1 MSSGRI
7 RTGRFTLAL
16 VLLACAQAQ
25 CEPPKFTLHF
35 PNPGDQYLNTSS
47 VTFAGQV
54 EPPIQTDVRIQLYHV
69 LGNGELLPEGGAS
82 RSLDA
87 EGRFSLTLEPRA
99 GGWKPGTLRCVVTAG
114 SHLLR
119 KSVDVDMRDRGIQ
132 ATSIREPKDSGV
144 VIDLSEIINDAPRVP
159 AGERFR
165 VRSPFVHAV
174 GANQHQGPSVTVE
187 LLLPNPV
194 GNRPIIA
201 QADRA
206 LSFPADEFTCEF
218 ESEIVAP
225 DRPGD
230 YFLHVVIPTVDANGQ
245 QVDKHVDADLT
256 IVAAQPGPQK

>member
-1 MSSGRI
+1 MSTAQTRSG
-7 RTGRFTLAL
+7 TVTLAL
-16 VLLACAQAQ
+16 VLLACTQAQ

-35 PNPGDQYLNTSS
+35 PNPGDQYVNTSS
-47 VTFAGQV
+47 VSFAGQV
-54 EPPIQTDVRIQLYHV
+54 EPPIRTDVRIQLYHV
-69 LGNGELLPEGGAS
+69 LDNGELLPEGGAT

-99 GGWKPGTLRCVVTAG
+99 GGWTSGRLRCVVTAG

-119 KSVDVDMRDRGIQ
+119 ESVEIHMRDRGVW
-132 ATSIREPKDSGV
+132 ATPIREPKDSGV
-144 VIDLSEIINDAPRVP
+144 VIDLSEINRDAPRVP

-165 VRSPFVHAV
+165 LRSPFVYAV
-174 GANQHQGPSVTVE
+174 GPNQHQGPSVTVE

-206 LSFPADEFTCEF
+206 LSFPADEITCEF

-225 DRPGD
+225 DTPGD
-230 YFLHVVIPTVDANGQ
+230 YFLHVVIPTLDANGQ
-245 QVDKHVDADLT
+245 QVDKHVDADLA